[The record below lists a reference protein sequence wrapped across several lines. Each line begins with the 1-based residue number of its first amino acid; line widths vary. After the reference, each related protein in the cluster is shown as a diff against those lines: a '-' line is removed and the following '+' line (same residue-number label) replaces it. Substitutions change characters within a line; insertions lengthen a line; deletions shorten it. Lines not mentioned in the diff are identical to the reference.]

1 MKSTKSRPSTNP
13 INHSLTPYPI
23 RPKKNLG
30 QNFLTD
36 DAVLRRE
43 VACAE
48 IAAGDIVLEIGA
60 GIGNLTQLLLER
72 AGQVVAVEQDRQFGP
87 CLKDLQRRY
96 EHLKVIWGDALAV
109 DFPRFDKAVANLP
122 YQVALPIVFK
132 LLNQRFGR
140 AVLMLPKRLAQRL
153 CATVGQKGYS
163 RIGVAVGRLAQ
174 VEWIEQVGK
183 DAFFP
188 RPEVESALVLIKRTK
203 PKFAVPS
210 DDFFRQVLESL
221 FARRQEQVQQ
231 IVPPAALA
239 SLSKK
244 IKDKPVYTVTPREFG
259 AITRAW
265 WPLSQPTPRTLRAPS

>member
-1 MKSTKSRPSTNP
+1 MQPLS
-13 INHSLTPYPI
+13 TPYPI
-23 RPKKNLG
+23 RPKKKLG

-43 VACAE
+43 VACAD
-48 IAAGDIVLEIGA
+48 IAAGDTVLEIGA
-60 GIGNLTQLLLER
+60 GIGNLTQLLLKR
-72 AGQVVAVEQDRQFGP
+72 AGQVVAVEQDRQFAP
-87 CLKDLQRRY
+87 YLKDLQRQHK
-96 EHLKVIWGDALAV
+96 HLRVIWGDALAV

-122 YQVALPIVFK
+122 YQVALPLVFK
-132 LLNQRFGR
+132 LLNQRFER

-153 CATVGQKGYS
+153 CATVGQPGYS
-163 RIGVAVGRLAQ
+163 RIGVTVGRLAQ

-221 FARRQEQVQQ
+221 FARRQARVQQ
-231 IVPPAALA
+231 IVPAAALA

-244 IKDKPVYTVTPREFG
+244 IKNKPVYTVTPREFG
-259 AITRAW
+259 EITRAW
-265 WPLSQPTPRTLRAPS
+265 WPLSQPTPRTPRAPA

>member
-1 MKSTKSRPSTNP
+1 MQSTKSRQSTNP

-23 RPKKNLG
+23 RPKKKLG

-36 DAVLRRE
+36 NAVLRRE
-43 VACAE
+43 VACAN
-48 IAAGDIVLEIGA
+48 ITAGDTVLEIGA
-60 GIGNLTQLLLER
+60 GIGNLTRLLLER
-72 AGQVVAVEQDRQFGP
+72 AGQVVAVEQDRQFVP
-87 CLKDLQRRY
+87 YLKDLQRQH
-96 EHLKVIWGDALAV
+96 EHLKVIWGDALTV

-132 LLNQRFGR
+132 LLNQRFER

-153 CATVGQKGYS
+153 CATVGQQGYS
-163 RIGVAVGRLAQ
+163 RIGVTVGRLAQ

-210 DDFFRQVLESL
+210 DDFFRQVLEGL

-231 IVPPAALA
+231 IVPAAALA
-239 SLSKK
+239 RLSKK
-244 IKDKPVYTVTPREFG
+244 IKNKPVYTVTPREFG
-259 AITRAW
+259 AIALAW
-265 WPLSQPTPRTLRAPS
+265 WPLSQPTPRTPRAPS